1 MKTLS
6 CSLLV
11 LVCSVMV
18 FGQTNTGGGGA
29 TIPSKYTTAV
39 CQGQLGDGLNAIAAG
54 TYVVKSCSNGFGVT
68 YTITSIQAQ
77 SDNAGTST
85 VNAANDAS
93 TGLLTG
99 AVTAGTSWVS
109 GTQSATTTI
118 AANDSVTFTIVAD
131 GTSKR
136 INYKLVATR

>member
-1 MKTLS
+1 MKTMLALI
-6 CSLLV
+6 LLCAPAFAQV
-11 LVCSVMV
+11 NQPLAA
-18 FGQTNTGGGGA
+18 QY
-29 TIPSKYTTAV
+29 KTAI